1 MNLFSSVFLVQR
13 SLVWIGFFI
22 FTSIVQDLV
31 LMAEY
36 REALLKTDKVY
47 YENCPGCKQD
57 RVKELQKGFPLKEC
71 ISIGVI
77 VLCNVLPISSLF
89 PFLYFMIRDF
99 NIAKKVEDI
108 GYYAGFV
115 GSSFMFGRFLTSFLW
130 GMAADRYGRKPIIIL
145 GTLSVVVFNTLFG
158 LSVNFW
164 MAIAMRFL
172 HGSFNG
178 MLGPLKAYA
187 TEVLREEYQ
196 ALGLSIVGTAWGIG
210 LIVGPALG
218 GYFAQPADKYPN
230 IFSKSSI
237 FGRFP
242 YFLPCLCISLF
253 AAIVFIASFW
263 LPETLHMNHPETE
276 EGFDCSDAL
285 EAASGGSVMKE
296 NGAEVEERAQNFQT
310 SIWKNWPLMANII
323 IYCIFSLHEMSYTE
337 IFSLWA
343 VSPRRLGGMGFSSQD
358 VGQVLAIS
366 GCGLL
371 FSQLYLFPKVEKIL
385 GPIPLARI
393 GGVLTIPLIAC
404 YPLIAKLTG
413 FAQKFTI
420 NCASL
425 LKNSVSVTIMTAL
438 FIMQNNSVPQHQRGA
453 ANGIAMT
460 AMSLFKAVGPAAAGA
475 IFSWCQTHQ
484 DAFYFPGVSMVFF
497 IMNVL
502 MVLVVVLTIESFL
515 PKSCTKP
522 YEEVQKEKFK
532 PMG

>member
-1 MNLFSSVFLVQR
+1 
-13 SLVWIGFFI
+13 
-22 FTSIVQDLV
+22 
-31 LMAEY
+31 MAENE
-36 REALLKTDKVY
+36 EALLKTKDY
-47 YENCPGCKQD
+47 YENCPGCKVDQM
-57 RVKELQKGFPLKEC
+57 KEINRGFPLKEC
-71 ISIGVI
+71 FFIAIV
-77 VLCNVLPISSLF
+77 VLCNALPISSLF
-89 PFLYFMIRDF
+89 PYLYFMIRDF

-263 LPETLHMNHPETE
+263 LPETLHMHHLERE
-276 EGFDCSDAL
+276 EVFDYSDAL
-285 EAASGGSVMKE
+285 ETASYGFVTKE
-296 NGAEVEERAQNFQT
+296 NMDEVEGRSQASQK
-310 SIWKNWPLMANII
+310 SLWKNWPLMSNII
-323 IYCIFSLHEMSYTE
+323 IYCIFSLFDISYTE
-337 IFSLWA
+337 IFCLWA
-343 VSPRRLGGMGFSSQD
+343 VSPGRLGGMGLSSQD

-371 FSQLYLFPKVEKIL
+371 LLQLYLFPKVEKIL
-385 GPIPLARI
+385 GPISLIRF
-393 GGVLTIPLIAC
+393 GTVLTVPLLLC
-404 YPLIAKLTG
+404 YPSIAALSG
-413 FAQKFTI
+413 FALRFTI

-425 LKNSVSVTIMTAL
+425 LKNSLSVTIVTAL
-438 FIMQNNSVPQHQRGA
+438 FILQNNSVPRHQRGA
-453 ANGIAMT
+453 ANGMVMT
-460 AMSLFKAVGPAAAGA
+460 PMSLFKAVGPAGAGA
-475 IFSWCQTHQ
+475 
-484 DAFYFPGVSMVFF
+484 
-497 IMNVL
+497 
-502 MVLVVVLTIESFL
+502 
-515 PKSCTKP
+515 
-522 YEEVQKEKFK
+522 
-532 PMG
+532 